1 MKNIRYTKMD
11 PSGNISLIVDSFV
24 PRAEQS
30 RVAAELMARDK
41 SAEQVGFLEKPENG
55 QCLVRLQMM
64 GGEFCGNASLS
75 AAAVMLRNASLPAG
89 TPYELMLEVSGAP
102 EAVTVRCSMDERGAF
117 KGAVSMPLPESIS
130 EFCFFDGFECYTLP
144 LVRFPGI
151 CHAMV
156 CTGELTKPYAEKII
170 GRWCRQLN
178 AEALGLMFLD
188 KAAGTLEPLV
198 YVASTDTAVWEG
210 SCASG
215 TAAAAACLAELDGER
230 SDVTLV
236 QPRGRLS
243 AGARFSGGMVRELTL
258 RGSAVSMGEY
268 VVQLP

>member
-1 MKNIRYTKMD
+1 MMDIRYTKID

-24 PRAEQS
+24 PRIKQS
-30 RVAAELMARDK
+30 RVAAELMARDE
-41 SAEQVGFLEKPENG
+41 SAEQVGFLEKPEDDR
-55 QCLVRLQMM
+55 CLVRLQMM

-75 AAAVMLRNASLPAG
+75 AAAVMLRASGMPAG
-89 TPYELMLEVSGAP
+89 IPCDLTLEVSGAP
-102 EAVTVRCSMDERGAF
+102 DAVKVSGSMNENGTF
-117 KGAVSMPLPESIS
+117 EGSVSMPLPESIS

-151 CHAMV
+151 CHAIV
-156 CTGELTKPYAEKII
+156 SADALTKASAERLI
-170 GRWCRQLN
+170 GQWCSQLK
-178 AEALGLMFLD
+178 AEALGLMFFD
-188 KAAGTLEPLV
+188 KASDRLEPLV
-198 YVASTDTAVWEG
+198 YVASTGTAVWEG

-215 TAAAAACLAELDGER
+215 TAAIAAYLSELDGER
-230 SDVTLV
+230 ADITLE

-268 VVQLP
+268 SVELP